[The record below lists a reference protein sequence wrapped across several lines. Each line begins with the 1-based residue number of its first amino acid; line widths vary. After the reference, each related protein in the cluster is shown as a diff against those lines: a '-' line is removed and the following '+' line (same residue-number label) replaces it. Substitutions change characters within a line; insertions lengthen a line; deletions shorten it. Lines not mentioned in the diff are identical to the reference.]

1 MNIGLI
7 GYGKM
12 GKLIHELAESI
23 GHTIVFVINSE
34 NKDAILSLDKHHVDV
49 VIEFTNP
56 DIALY
61 NYKQVLSQGIPIVTG
76 TTGWYDQMEQVKNF
90 VDRNNG
96 SFLYASNFSVG
107 VNILKAVNEFLAKI
121 MDSQNQFSVRMKEVH
136 HTRKLD
142 APSGTAITLAQQ
154 IIQNTINET
163 WHLDS
168 NGEQI
173 GKSIAIEAVRE
184 GDVYGDHHIVYESDI
199 DLIEIS
205 HKAKSRKGFAKGS
218 ILAAEWL
225 IDKQGFFSMS
235 DLFKESLK

>member
-12 GKLIHELAESI
+12 GKLIHELAEGM
-23 GHTIVFVINSE
+23 GHNIEFVVSSA
-34 NKDAILSLDKHHVDV
+34 NKDAISSLYKHNIDV
-49 VIEFTNP
+49 IIEFTNP
-56 DIALY
+56 DAAIS
-61 NYKQVLSQGIPIVTG
+61 NYEQILSQGIPLVTG
-76 TTGWYDQMEQVKNF
+76 TTGWYDQIERVKQM
-90 VDRNNG
+90 VSKTEG

-107 VNILKAVNEFLAKI
+107 VNILKSVNEFLSNI
-121 MDSQNQFSVRMKEVH
+121 MASQDQFSVRMKEVH

-154 IIQNTINET
+154 IIKNTNKEK
-163 WHLDS
+163 WHLDTD
-168 NGEQI
+168 GEDVEN
-173 GKSIAIEAVRE
+173 SIPIQAVRE
-184 GDVYGDHHIVYESDI
+184 GDVYGDHHILYESDI

-225 IDKQGFFSMS
+225 LGKKGFYSMR
-235 DLFKESLK
+235 DLFNITL